1 MGEERTGQGVWRSRW
16 AALGAAVA
24 VSLGAGGVFFA
35 DAASPPSSVVMV
47 TPVRILD
54 TRDPVNVGLN
64 GPFVSAIGQDLQVTG
79 LVATTTGPAT
89 VVPTGATGVILN
101 VTAVAPAAS
110 GFLSVR
116 PANALGAPATSNLNF
131 LAGELVPNAVSVE
144 LPTTG
149 PDAGR
154 IEIAYDAYG
163 VSGPTTDV
171 LVDVVGYT
179 VGSPTGDTGQV
190 AALQGQVA
198 TLQGQVATLQGQLA
212 TLQTQVAAIEA
223 TAANSRAAHDAG
235 VATIT
240 LTNADVVVRSVTIV
254 PTADGKV
261 VATAAASMRR
271 GDVNQFIGRCSV
283 TTGTAVDVATAHYVT
298 FAGAGTISEAQSLV
312 GTRGFDVVKNVPV
325 TVRLVCDRDSGT
337 GGITASSLTAVFAPN

>member
-1 MGEERTGQGVWRSRW
+1 
-16 AALGAAVA
+16 VA

-47 TPVRILD
+47 APVRILD

-89 VVPTGATGVILN
+89 AVPTGATGVILN
-101 VTAVAPAAS
+101 VTVVAPAAS

-116 PANALGAPATSNLNF
+116 PANAPGAPTTSSLNF
-131 LAGELVPNAVSVE
+131 LAGDVAPNAVSVE

-154 IEIAYDAYG
+154 IEIVYDAYG
-163 VSGPTTDV
+163 APGPTTDV

-179 VGSPTGDTGQV
+179 VGTTTGDTGQV
-190 AALQGQVA
+190 AALQTQVA
-198 TLQGQVATLQGQLA
+198 TLQGQVTTLQS
-212 TLQTQVAAIEA
+212 QVAAIEA

-235 VATIT
+235 VGTIT

-271 GDVNQFIGRCSV
+271 GDTNQFIGRCSI

-298 FAGAGTISEAQSLV
+298 FAGSGTISEAQSLV
-312 GTRGFDVVKNVPV
+312 GTRGFDVVKNVAV